1 MKATP
6 KLVQIL
12 LKDAPLLL
20 LLFLTSS
27 PPVPGAS
34 FLQIKGSAQAQSGE
48 FRFNEAKFSEMV
60 EKVEADVIELARKV
74 EELYQNRCEAT
85 LLSDCYQGNFHNC
98 MSAYPQQTCPGG
110 PDFDTPECG
119 IDQTCSALYS
129 FSVSSVS
136 LPSGSVDYVS
146 RNPTDP
152 QIIETICF
160 TKGLDEYFLQ
170 KRAQDEAF
178 WDTIGFQPNFM

>member
-60 EKVEADVIELARKV
+60 DKVEADVIELARKV

-85 LLSDCYQGNFHNC
+85 LLENCYQGNYHHC
-98 MSAYPQQTCPGG
+98 ISAYPQQTCPGG

-129 FSVSSVS
+129 FSVTSVS